1 MYSKYR
7 EQDWKTHLLYG
18 EGSRLQRVRFRE
30 VPDCRGFS
38 LERVQITE
46 GSV

>member
-18 EGSRLQRVRFRE
+18 EGSRIQSVRFRE
-30 VPDCRGFS
+30 APDYRGFS
-38 LERVQITE
+38 LERFQITE